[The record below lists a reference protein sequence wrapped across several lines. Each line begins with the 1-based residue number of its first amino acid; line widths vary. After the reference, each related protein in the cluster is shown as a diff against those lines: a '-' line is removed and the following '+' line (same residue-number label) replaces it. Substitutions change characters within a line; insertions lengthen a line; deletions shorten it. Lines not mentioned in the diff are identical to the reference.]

1 MLSLKPNYIINA
13 KGVPTNVIFTKKE
26 YDRLVEYIE
35 DLEDIAAYD
44 RAKTIKGKAIPWE
57 AVKR

>member
-1 MLSLKPNYIINA
+1 MLSLKPNYVIDA
-13 KGVPTNVIFTKKE
+13 KGVPTNVILTKKE

-44 RAKTIKGKAIPWE
+44 RAKAVKGEAIPWE
-57 AVKR
+57 KVKR

>member
-1 MLSLKPNYIINA
+1 MIPVKEKYIIDE
-13 KGVPTNVIFTKKE
+13 KGKTVNILLTKKD

-44 RAKTIKGKAIPWE
+44 KTKKLKGKNIDWE
-57 AVKR
+57 KIKR